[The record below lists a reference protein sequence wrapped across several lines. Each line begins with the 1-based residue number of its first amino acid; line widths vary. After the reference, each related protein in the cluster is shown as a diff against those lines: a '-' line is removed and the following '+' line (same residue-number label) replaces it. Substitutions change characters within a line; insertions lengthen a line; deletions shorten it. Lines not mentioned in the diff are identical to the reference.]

1 LSAAFAALF
10 VFVIAAAIASYG
22 DAFATDEAILKALR
36 RPGDPATPIGPA
48 WLTALVADV
57 TTLGGTPLM
66 ALFATILAGWFA
78 PQRDWISFG
87 MLVAATAGQ
96 AIVVQI
102 LKALFARPR
111 PDVVPHLVDTTS
123 LSFPSGHAASSAAFY
138 LTLAALIAL
147 NTKVSRAR
155 RYSFLIAVLIA
166 VAVGASRVYLGVHYP
181 SDVIGGLA
189 FGSAWAAFVILAAR
203 TLKKR

>member
-1 LSAAFAALF
+1 M
-10 VFVIAAAIASYG
+10 
-22 DAFATDEAILKALR
+22 
-36 RPGDPATPIGPA
+36 PIGPA
-48 WLTALVADV
+48 WLAALAADV

-66 ALFATILAGWFA
+66 ALFATTLAGWFA
-78 PQRDWISFG
+78 RRREWVSLG
-87 MLVAATAGQ
+87 MLLAATVGQ

-102 LKALFARPR
+102 LKAMVARPR
-111 PDVVPHLVDTTS
+111 PDGVPHLVDTTS

-147 NTKVSRAR
+147 DTKESGAR
-155 RYSFLIAVLIA
+155 RYAFLIAVLIA
-166 VAVGASRVYLGVHYP
+166 VAVGASRIYLGVHYP

-189 FGSAWAAFVILAAR
+189 FGSAWAAIIILAAR